1 MKSSYP
7 LTIIILTFNEEDN
20 IRACLDSIKDIQA
33 NRFVVDSYSTDRT
46 LTILEEYGVPWQ
58 QHPFQN
64 YSSQRNWAQANNPFD
79 SEWVLHLDAGER
91 ATPDLVHWINDQ
103 FDPYNTRIDGYLIAR
118 RAIFMGRWIRHGSYH
133 PIYQLRLVRK
143 GTARCEYK
151 AYDQHFIS
159 TGKVEPTPTNADL
172 EDLVMNN
179 IRDFTVKH
187 ARWALYEAAETIHNE
202 TVARSGT
209 LQAKLLGSPIERRR
223 WFKQKVFQRV
233 PLFVRSFFYFLYRY
247 FFKLGFLDGKEG
259 LVFHVLQGFWFRF
272 LVDALIFEIRKEM
285 DEESL
290 AAILQKKYDLK
301 LSAVLGEA
309 TDKWEK
315 DLIRN

>member
-1 MKSSYP
+1 MIKSLRKAMKSTYP

-46 LTILEEYGVPWQ
+46 LAILQEYGVPYQ
-58 QHPFQN
+58 QHPFLN
-64 YSSQRNWAQANNPFD
+64 YSAQRNWAQENSPFE
-79 SEWVLHLDAGER
+79 SEWILHLDAGER
-91 ATPDLVHWINDQ
+91 ATANLVHWINHQ
-103 FDPYNTRIDGYLIAR
+103 FTPGDTAIDGYLMAR
-118 RAIFMGRWIRHGSYH
+118 RAIFMGRWIRYGSYH

-143 GTARCEYK
+143 GTARCECK

-159 TGKVEPTPTNADL
+159 TGKVRPTPKNADL

-187 ARWALYEAAETIHNE
+187 ARWALYEATQTIHNE
-202 TVARSGT
+202 TEAGSGE
-209 LQAKLLGSPIERRR
+209 LQAKLFGNPIERRR

-272 LVDALIFEIRKEM
+272 LVDVMIFEIRK
-285 DEESL
+285 DLDHQSL
-290 AAILQKKYDLK
+290 EAILQKKYDLT

-309 TDKWEK
+309 TEK
-315 DLIRN
+315 